1 MKKRITGILT
11 VLMLLSVVSF
21 AQIRKVPAEVTN
33 ALKSKFPNAADVSWK
48 DKLSSW
54 EAEFTDNNVKT
65 SAYFSNK
72 GEWKETDKE
81 MTFEALPADVKV
93 GLSKSKYSEWTPGS
107 VTTILKKDK
116 ELQYRIFVEK
126 SSIVQ
131 KKYLYFNEKGVLQRE
146 VQSL

>member
-1 MKKRITGILT
+1 MKKRIMGIMTAL
-11 VLMLLSVVSF
+11 LLLSVISF
-21 AQIRKVPAEVTN
+21 AQIRKIPAEVTN
-33 ALKSKFPNAADVSWK
+33 ALKAKFPNATDVSWK

-54 EAEFTDNNVKT
+54 EAEFTESGVKT
-65 SAYFSNK
+65 SAYFSGK

-107 VTTILKKDK
+107 VTAIWKQDK
-116 ELQYRIFVEK
+116 ALQYRIYVEK

-131 KKYLYFNEKGVLQRE
+131 KKYLYFSEKGVLQRE